1 MTANSTTAN
10 PTITSSTD
18 ATAAEVRPIGLPT
31 LVMLVIASM
40 IGIGC
45 FVSSGFALISLGNP
59 SRVILAWVL
68 CGGWAI
74 AGAIGYGALAK
85 RVPLSGGEY
94 LYLTRLIHP
103 SIGFLAGW
111 ISLVAGFTVPITA
124 MAKTAVEYALPGI
137 PNGLEAS
144 LWASAIIA
152 VAVALH
158 AIGVKVGATTQNL
171 IVLVKLCLIAALFV
185 LAAWQWNASES
196 WQGHALEGRET
207 AILPA
212 NAWGYV
218 ALLASMSWISLSYT
232 GFNAAIYVA
241 GESRQAQRT
250 VPQAMLWATLLVMV
264 IYVVLNAIFV
274 LAADSVAVL
283 KAPTTVAILAAANI
297 GGHAGQQ
304 LLRFI
309 VVLAVLSSV
318 FSMLMA
324 GPRVYAQMA
333 RDGVMPKFL
342 DFTSGAPRVAIILQG
357 ILSIAVVWFST
368 LEQLI
373 SYLGMTLS
381 ACSALAVASI
391 WRVNRMIQIES
402 GQQSGAAAMGTSA
415 LLPSDKHAETVSN
428 HPIQWWEHW
437 AAALYIAG
445 TIAMLAGVLA
455 DGQKRDQFW
464 AMCITFAVGG
474 VIYAAWKI
482 IK

>member
-1 MTANSTTAN
+1 MTATEPEVN
-10 PTITSSTD
+10 PADCMVDS
-18 ATAAEVRPIGLPT
+18 AAADWRPIGLPT

-45 FVSSGFALISLGNP
+45 FVSSGFALMSLGNP

-94 LYLTRLIHP
+94 LYLTRLLHP

-124 MAKTAVEYALPGI
+124 MAKTAITYALPDL
-137 PNGLEAS
+137 PNDHQAS
-144 LWASAIIA
+144 LWASLIIA

-158 AIGVKVGATTQNL
+158 AVGVKAGATTQNL
-171 IVLVKLCLIAALFV
+171 IVLVKLGLIVALFV
-185 LAAWQWNASES
+185 LAAWQWNVAAV
-196 WQGHALEGRET
+196 WQGHALAGSDT
-207 AILPA
+207 ATIPSDVP
-212 NAWGYV
+212 GYI

-232 GFNAAIYVA
+232 GFNAAVYVA
-241 GESRQAQRT
+241 GESREARRT
-250 VPQAMLWATLLVMV
+250 VPQAMLWATLVVMA
-264 IYVVLNAIFV
+264 IYVAMNAVFV
-274 LAADSVAVL
+274 WAADSKSVAQD
-283 KAPTTVAILAAANI
+283 PSTIAILAANNI
-297 GGHAGQQ
+297 GGLAGQQ

-342 DFTSGAPRVAIILQG
+342 DFTSGVPRVAIILQG
-357 ILSIAVVWFST
+357 VLSIAVVWIST

-391 WRVNRMIQIES
+391 WRLNSVGRNEIQS
-402 GQQSGAAAMGTSA
+402 TDVRSPLT
-415 LLPSDKHAETVSN
+415 
-428 HPIQWWEHW
+428 WWEHL
-437 AAALYIAG
+437 AAALYTLG

-464 AMCITFAVGG
+464 AMCITFAVGAL
-474 VIYAAWKI
+474 IYVVWKFF
-482 IK
+482 K